1 MKKFLV
7 LYRAPTPAK
16 QRMEEA
22 TPEQVKAGME
32 LWTNWMNKNTGA
44 VLDLGAPLEAG
55 KHIEAGSASPGDHT
69 IVGFSIVQ
77 CETMATATKMMHD
90 HPHFHTSGGSIEI
103 LEFLPVPGT

>member
-7 LYRAPTPAK
+7 LYRAPTAAK
-16 QRMEEA
+16 QRMEETLPDQA
-22 TPEQVKAGME
+22 KAGRE

-55 KHIEAGSASPGDHT
+55 KHIEAGSASPGDNT

-77 CETMATATKMMHD
+77 SETMAMATKMMHD
-90 HPHFHTSGGSIEI
+90 HPHFHISGGSIEVF
-103 LEFLPVPGT
+103 EFLAVPGT